1 MDEPD
6 EPGLLRSRW
15 FPIVLHDPLVFRVIV
30 LFSASHYAIRSNQ
43 GSQYAVTILSLK
55 QEALAAINAAISCVK
70 GRASDYV
77 VASIAKMA
85 SYEAIFGSEDQYHA
99 HMDGL
104 TKMLE
109 MRGGLSA
116 LGLGGFLARLLLFID
131 SNSAFLLRTRLRL
144 GEFSFPRR
152 PPIAPNPSR
161 FVGCS

>member
-1 MDEPD
+1 M
-6 EPGLLRSRW
+6 
-15 FPIVLHDPLVFRVIV
+15 FKVIV
-30 LFSASHYAIRSNQ
+30 LFSASHYAIRSDQ

-55 QEALAAINAAISCVK
+55 QQALAAINIAISCA
-70 GRASDYV
+70 GAQASDCL

-104 TKMLE
+104 TTMLE

-116 LGLGGFLARLLLFID
+116 LGLNGFLGRLLLFID
-131 SNSAFLLRTRLRL
+131 SNSAFLLKTRLRL
-144 GEFSFPRR
+144 VEFSFPRR